1 MKISYNIPTQTV
13 TLEIEPADMKEIGAD
28 VRENIKTVFSD
39 LVAKLRDQMTG
50 GKDKLVVQ

>member
-39 LVAKLRDQMTG
+39 LVAKLRDQMSG
-50 GKDKLVVQ
+50 GKDKLGVQ